1 MLSHEDRRATPD
13 PRPRVARVAERA
25 DPARPAG
32 AGPGG
37 WVLEPEGVL
46 GLQRQVGN
54 SAVSSLL
61 DAPGSGGRPAPRAS
75 VQRDGPPD
83 AGRAPAPGDQPTV
96 PVVSIE
102 TSEGSFQNL
111 SIPTAVG
118 KLREAIESSSRRLS
132 QLQGEHVLLKQNRDD
147 HWFIGGIVD
156 VVGGA
161 TMPDLSI
168 WTPVG
173 DALEGARNAADFNDP
188 VAATA
193 ALKRAQD
200 SFEAARTAYQA
211 YKEAM
216 EGGAESTIA
225 GLKVVVKV
233 CEITFVVAATVATG
247 GAAAGAEAAGAGAEA
262 AGAEAAGAEVAG
274 AEAAGAEAGAS
285 GSIPGAEAAQAAAIK
300 AGAGMATDAAVEAA
314 EKGSVD
320 WQKLLAKGAEQFV
333 AEFLGEV
340 TIGALFEDVAGPLEE
355 AITERAAEEGLA
367 ATFGEEMLKDR
378 IKLVL
383 TKLTEG
389 ALNEG
394 IKFAVEGLW
403 ESIAG
408 APESAE
414 ARDPHAAAR
423 KVGEDAGVRD
433 KAWQAL
439 LEALGEGA
447 LTGASR

>member
-1 MLSHEDRRATPD
+1 MLSREDRRATPD
-13 PRPRVARVAERA
+13 SRPRVAHEAERP
-25 DPARPAG
+25 DSARRTA
-32 AGPGG
+32 AGPDG
-37 WVLEPEGVL
+37 WVLAPQAVL
-46 GLQRQVGN
+46 SLQRQAGN

-61 DAPGSGGRPAPRAS
+61 DTPVGDGRPARRAF

-83 AGRAPAPGDQPTV
+83 AGQSAGSATGGQPTV
-96 PVVSIE
+96 PVASIE
-102 TSEGSFQNL
+102 TNEGSFQNL
-111 SIPTAVG
+111 SIPAAVV
-118 KLREAIESSSRRLS
+118 KLREAIDSSSGRLS

-168 WTPVG
+168 WAPVS
-173 DALEGARNAADFNDP
+173 DALESARNAADFNDP

-200 SFEAARTAYQA
+200 TFEAARSTYQS

-225 GLKVVVKV
+225 GLEVVVKV
-233 CEITFVVAATVATG
+233 CEITFVVAATVGTG
-247 GAAAGAEAAGAGAEA
+247 GAAAGAEA
-262 AGAEAAGAEVAG
+262 AGAEAAGAE
-274 AEAAGAEAGAS
+274 AAGAEASAA

-300 AGAGMATDAAVEAA
+300 TGAGMATDAAVEAA

-320 WQKLLAKGAEQFV
+320 WQKLLAKGAQQFV
-333 AEFLGEV
+333 AEFLGEI

-355 AITERAAEEGLA
+355 ALSERAAEEGLA
-367 ATFGEEMLKDR
+367 ATFGGEMLEDR

-389 ALNEG
+389 ALGEG
-394 IKFAVEGLW
+394 VKFAVEGLW

-414 ARDPHAAAR
+414 ATDPHAAAR

-439 LEALGEGA
+439 LEALGKGA

>member
-1 MLSHEDRRATPD
+1 
-13 PRPRVARVAERA
+13 
-25 DPARPAG
+25 
-32 AGPGG
+32 
-37 WVLEPEGVL
+37 
-46 GLQRQVGN
+46 VG
-54 SAVSSLL
+54 
-61 DAPGSGGRPAPRAS
+61 
-75 VQRDGPPD
+75 Q
-83 AGRAPAPGDQPTV
+83 APAPGDQSTV

-111 SIPTAVG
+111 SIPAAVA
-118 KLREAIESSSRRLS
+118 KLREAIDSSSRRLS

-168 WTPVG
+168 WAPVG
-173 DALEGARNAADFNDP
+173 DALESARNAADFNDP

-193 ALKRAQD
+193 ALKRGQD
-200 SFEAARTAYQA
+200 SFETARTTYQA

-216 EGGAESTIA
+216 EGGAESTIE

-247 GAAAGAEAAGAGAEA
+247 GAAAGAEAAGAGAEV

-274 AEAAGAEAGAS
+274 AETAGAEAAGA

-300 AGAGMATDAAVEAA
+300 TGAGMATDAAVEAA

-320 WQKLLAKGAEQFV
+320 WQKLLAKGAQQFV
-333 AEFLGEV
+333 AEFLGEI
-340 TIGALFEDVAGPLEE
+340 TIGALFEDVARPLEE
-355 AITERAAEEGLA
+355 ALTERAAEEGLA
-367 ATFGEEMLKDR
+367 ATYGGEMLKDR

-389 ALNEG
+389 ALGEG
-394 IKFAVEGLW
+394 VKFAVEGLW

-414 ARDPHAAAR
+414 ATDPHAAAR
-423 KVGEDAGVRD
+423 KVGEDSGVRD

-439 LEALGEGA
+439 LEALAEGA